1 MRGGVLA
8 TVIALGFVP
17 DGVSARDA
25 LGVFGRWGAFR
36 DSQTA
41 RCFSKL
47 LASLIRRF
55 SRCFSIAEP
64 TDPPK
69 QDRQWRPF
77 AAIGF
82 WPRQNVRGQINIRL
96 SRELAQGSGATLI
109 AAGKRFQLIAGGADA
124 WAKDQRDDA
133 AIVAAIR
140 SGGTMSVHGRA
151 KTGSTVSDHYELRG
165 AATAIDAAALGCARL
180 R

>member
-1 MRGGVLA
+1 MRQMGISIGGRSGAIGRRLLA
-8 TVIALGFVP
+8 AVILIALLP
-17 DGVSARDA
+17 SIASARDA

-36 DSQTA
+36 DPQTA
-41 RCFSKL
+41 RCFSI
-47 LASLIRRF
+47 S
-55 SRCFSIAEP
+55 EP

-82 WPRQNVRGQINIRL
+82 WPRQNVRGQVNIRL
-96 SRELAQGSGATLI
+96 SKELAPGGSATLI
-109 AAGKRFQLIAGGADA
+109 AGGTRFQLIAGGADA

-151 KTGSTVSDHYELRG
+151 KSGGTVSDHYELRG

>member
-1 MRGGVLA
+1 VRGGVLA

-41 RCFSKL
+41 
-47 LASLIRRF
+47 
-55 SRCFSIAEP
+55 RCFSIAEP